1 MLFKIKYHFF
11 VLLGFLFIL
20 SSCQFQE
27 PNKNHGI
34 LFLKNRTD
42 KLVVNKSNKNDVLKI
57 IGQPHSKS
65 YNDENEWFYI
75 ERTLTKGEYHKL
87 GRHILKTNNILIL
100 NFDKYGV
107 LTEKNFLD
115 KDSKNKVKFSKSS
128 TKNDLTKKSFVQ
140 KFLQSIQTKMYG
152 NRK

>member
-1 MLFKIKYHFF
+1 MLFKIKYHYF
-11 VLLGFLFIL
+11 LLVFLFIL
-20 SSCQFQE
+20 SGCQFQE

-107 LTEKNFLD
+107 LAEKNFLD